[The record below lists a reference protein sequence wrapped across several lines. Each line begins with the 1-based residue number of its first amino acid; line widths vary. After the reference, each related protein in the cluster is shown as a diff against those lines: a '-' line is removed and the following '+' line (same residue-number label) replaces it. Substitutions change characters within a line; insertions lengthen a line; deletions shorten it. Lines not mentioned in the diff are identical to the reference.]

1 MNMYDVI
8 TIGAGVRD
16 VFLISDAFV
25 ALKSDQFPTGIGE
38 CVALGSKIELDQ
50 IVLTTGGGATNAA
63 ATFGSLG
70 LKTAS
75 ICKIGDDSS
84 GRDVMEDLKRFN
96 VAIRLVTT
104 VVGGE
109 TGYSTLLTM
118 KDGERTVLV
127 YRGVSAKFSDKDID
141 FKALGRTKWIYLT
154 SLGGNIAL
162 SAKIIRAAHKAG
174 TKVMW
179 NPGSREIKAGIK
191 KIKPLLPM
199 IDVLNVNREEAD
211 FLTGSRNIAEICQ
224 VLHSK
229 GTVRLIT
236 DGIDGS
242 YAHRDG
248 WTVHAG
254 TTGAKSISRTGAGDA
269 FGSGFL
275 SELMKTDDIKGALKV
290 GTLNA
295 ESVIQKHGAKNGLL
309 KNWPS
314 KARRMKIK
322 IKEL

>member
-1 MNMYDVI
+1 MHDVI
-8 TIGAGVRD
+8 TIGAGLRD
-16 VFLISDAFV
+16 VFLVSDSFV
-25 ALKSDQFPTGIGE
+25 ALKSDQFSTGIGE
-38 CVALGSKIELDQ
+38 CVDLGSKIELNQ

-70 LKTAS
+70 FKTAT
-75 ICKIGDDSS
+75 ITKIGDDSP
-84 GRDVMEDLKRFN
+84 GRDVLDDLKRFG
-96 VAIRLVTT
+96 VTTRLVRKIK
-104 VVGGE
+104 GGE

-127 YRGVSAKFSDKDID
+127 YRGVRAKVTAADID
-141 FKALGRTKWIYLT
+141 MNALGRTKWVYLT
-154 SLGGNIAL
+154 SLGGNMAL
-162 SAKIIRAAHKAG
+162 SAKIIRAAHKSGA
-174 TKVMW
+174 KIMW
-179 NPGSREIKAGIK
+179 NPGSREIKTGIK
-191 KIKPLLPM
+191 KIKSLLPL

-211 FLTGSRNIAEICQ
+211 FLTGSRDITGICQ
-224 VLHSK
+224 ALHSK

-254 TTGAKSISRTGAGDA
+254 TTGTKSISRTGAGDA

-275 SELMKTDDIKGALKV
+275 SELIKTKDIKSALRV

-309 KNWPS
+309 KKWPS
-314 KARRMKIK
+314 KAQRSRIK
-322 IKEL
+322 ITEL